1 MERGSGLH
9 LKNLKI
15 YYKMKELIKN
25 EIQKSIDIKLDVL
38 NNSKIVEQLE
48 LLVEYSINALKNGGK
63 IIFCGNGGSFADS
76 QHLAAEFVSRLRF
89 DRAPLASIALGTN
102 SSNMSAIGN
111 DYGYDQ
117 VFKREIVALG
127 SEYDI
132 FIPISTS
139 GNSTNVLAAINAAK
153 DKGIKTVA
161 FTGGTGGKMANLC
174 ECVIVPSDSTEKIQ
188 EVHIMLGHILCYL
201 IEKKYFNK

>member
-1 MERGSGLH
+1 V
-9 LKNLKI
+9 
-15 YYKMKELIKN
+15 KELIIK
-25 EIQKSIDIKLDVL
+25 EIEKSIEVKTSV
-38 NNSKIVEQLE
+38 
-48 LLVEYSINALKNGGK
+48 LKNNTIIDQLNSLVNNCIQSLESGGK

-76 QHLAAEFVSRLRF
+76 QHLAAEFISKLRF

-117 VFKREIVALG
+117 VFKRELLALG
-127 SEYDI
+127 NSNDI

-139 GNSTNVLAAINAAK
+139 GNSHNVIDAINSAK
-153 DKGIKTVA
+153 EKGIKTVA
-161 FTGGTGGKMANLC
+161 FTGGTGGKMANIC
-174 ECVIVPSDSTEKIQ
+174 ECIIVPSSSTEKIQ

-201 IEKKYFNK
+201 IEEQLFNKKNQ

>member
-1 MERGSGLH
+1 ML
-9 LKNLKI
+9 
-15 YYKMKELIKN
+15 ELIKA
-25 EIQKSIDIKLDVL
+25 EIRNSIDVKVEVL
-38 NNSKIVEQLE
+38 NNSKIISQIER
-48 LLVEYSINALKNGGK
+48 LVKDCIVSLNSGGK

-117 VFKREIVALG
+117 VFKREILALANK
-127 SEYDI
+127 SDV

-139 GNSTNVLAAINAAK
+139 GNSLNVIEAIEAAK
-153 DKGIKTVA
+153 EKGIKVLA
-161 FTGGTGGKMANLC
+161 LTGGNGGKIKEIC
-174 ECVIVPSDSTEKIQ
+174 ETIIVPSLSTEKIQ
-188 EVHIMLGHILCYL
+188 EVHIMVGHILCYL
-201 IEKKYFNK
+201 IEERIFMQ